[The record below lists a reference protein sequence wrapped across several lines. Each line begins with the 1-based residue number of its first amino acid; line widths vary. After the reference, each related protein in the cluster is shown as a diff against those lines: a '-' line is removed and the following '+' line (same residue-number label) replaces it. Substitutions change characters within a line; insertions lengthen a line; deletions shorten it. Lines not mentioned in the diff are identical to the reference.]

1 MKRRESQVFVSS
13 YIQILSD
20 PCHDVGLSSTLDPG
34 PNPGPDLVLGLGPDP
49 LRRHVSGQSFTSSS
63 SSAGT
68 FGGDQ
73 KKSAFKHKYAC

>member
-1 MKRRESQVFVSS
+1 MKRRESQVFISS

-20 PCHDVGLSSTLDPG
+20 TRHDDGLSPTLDPD
-34 PNPGPDLVLGLGPDP
+34 PTPGRDLVLGLSPDP

-73 KKSAFKHKYAC
+73 KKSAFKYKYAC